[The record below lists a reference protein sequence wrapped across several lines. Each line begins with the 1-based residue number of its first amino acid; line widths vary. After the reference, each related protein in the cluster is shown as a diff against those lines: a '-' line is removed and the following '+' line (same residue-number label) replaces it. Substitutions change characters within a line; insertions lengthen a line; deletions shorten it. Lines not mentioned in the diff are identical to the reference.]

1 MYAVCCRKY
10 LTLKVIES
18 DSRRSYIEGDIW
30 TIRLCYKVWT
40 PARHTI
46 GTFYCTL
53 SNFSCIHPADTI
65 AADSESCVIRL
76 LGGVSNTGWLY
87 LDRNLRRLEVCPL
100 LSISIRFILV
110 TIYFDWL
117 LLTTCTLSNVR
128 ERVLFSLWLLELL
141 QPKWLFTCLLLV
153 WTNMCC
159 TCYPFRFLLY

>member
-117 LLTTCTLSNVR
+117 LLTTCTKRQGARSVLPLTSRIAPAQVAVYLFEGVICR
-128 ERVLFSLWLLELL
+128 FYFHWSERDGVL
-141 QPKWLFTCLLLV
+141 
-153 WTNMCC
+153 
-159 TCYPFRFLLY
+159 